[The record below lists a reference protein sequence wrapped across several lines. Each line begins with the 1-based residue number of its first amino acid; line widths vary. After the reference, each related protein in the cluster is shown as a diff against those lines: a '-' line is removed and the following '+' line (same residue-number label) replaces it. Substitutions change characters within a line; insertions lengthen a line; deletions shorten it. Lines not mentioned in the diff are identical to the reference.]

1 MNSKEKKY
9 IENIEGA
16 KKKIKKAKSDYST
29 TITYMNNLISFIEEN
44 IKVNSV
50 KNLRSEV
57 DQYKKQMNKN
67 NENIDILV
75 SRLDKH
81 KEKIKEIAKLRK
93 EAENFGK

>member
-1 MNSKEKKY
+1 
-9 IENIEGA
+9 
-16 KKKIKKAKSDYST
+16 
-29 TITYMNNLISFIEEN
+29 MNNLISFIEEN
-44 IKVNSV
+44 IKVNSI

-57 DQYKKQMNKN
+57 DQYKKEKNKN